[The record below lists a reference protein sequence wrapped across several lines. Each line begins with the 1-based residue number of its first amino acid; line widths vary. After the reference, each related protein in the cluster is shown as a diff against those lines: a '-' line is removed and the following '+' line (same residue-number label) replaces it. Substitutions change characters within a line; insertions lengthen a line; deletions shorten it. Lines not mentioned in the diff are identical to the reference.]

1 MPESPEK
8 SIDAL
13 LGSGGISQLLQ
24 NPEIA
29 AKLPRIMEALAP
41 VMAEMKAER
50 AAGAS
55 APPASVPPAADAPP
69 SAPPAAAEAVADP
82 AAAAAATAA
91 TAAPAGATAAA
102 ASAASAGKGS
112 PVSRRMALLRAL
124 SPYLSPERQSALDT
138 VMKVSTLL
146 DLLTEVL

>member
-1 MPESPEK
+1 MPERPEN
-8 SIDAL
+8 SINSL

-41 VMAEMKAER
+41 VMAEMKAEK

-55 APPASVPPAADAPP
+55 PAVTAAAPTQSAP
-69 SAPPAAAEAVADP
+69 SAPAAEA
-82 AAAAAATAA
+82 
-91 TAAPAGATAAA
+91 AAPADGIAAA
-102 ASAASAGKGS
+102 LADGTALPVSVGKASSA
-112 PVSRRMALLRAL
+112 SRRMALLRAL
-124 SPYLSPERQSALDT
+124 SPYLSEERQSALDT

-146 DLLTEVL
+146 ELLGEVL

>member
-1 MPESPEK
+1 MPESHEN
-8 SIDAL
+8 SIGSL

-41 VMAEMKAER
+41 VMAEMKAEK

-55 APPASVPPAADAPP
+55 APAAPAEPAQ
-69 SAPPAAAEAVADP
+69 SAAAEAAAPADGI
-82 AAAAAATAA
+82 AAAAAALADG
-91 TAAPAGATAAA
+91 AAPAALPVSVGK
-102 ASAASAGKGS
+102 ASSA
-112 PVSRRMALLRAL
+112 SRRMALLRAL
-124 SPYLSPERQSALDT
+124 SPYLSEERQSALDT

-146 DLLTEVL
+146 ELLGEVL

>member
-1 MPESPEK
+1 MPESHEN
-8 SIDAL
+8 SIGSL

-41 VMAEMKAER
+41 VMAEMKAEK

-55 APPASVPPAADAPP
+55 APAAPVEPARS
-69 SAPPAAAEAVADP
+69 AAAEASAP
-82 AAAAAATAA
+82 AEGIAAAAAALADG
-91 TAAPAGATAAA
+91 AAPAALPVSVGK
-102 ASAASAGKGS
+102 ASSA
-112 PVSRRMALLRAL
+112 SRRMALLRAL
-124 SPYLSPERQSALDT
+124 SPYLSEERQSALDT

-146 DLLTEVL
+146 ELLGEVL

>member
-1 MPESPEK
+1 MPESHEN
-8 SIDAL
+8 SIGSL

-41 VMAEMKAER
+41 VMAEMKAEK

-55 APPASVPPAADAPP
+55 ASAAPVEPAQS
-69 SAPPAAAEAVADP
+69 AAAEAAAPADDI
-82 AAAAAATAA
+82 AAAAAALADG
-91 TAAPAGATAAA
+91 AAPAALPVSVGK
-102 ASAASAGKGS
+102 ASSA
-112 PVSRRMALLRAL
+112 SRRMALLRAL
-124 SPYLSPERQSALDT
+124 SPYLSEERQSALDT

-146 DLLTEVL
+146 ELLGEVL

>member
-1 MPESPEK
+1 MPESPEN
-8 SIDAL
+8 SIGSL

-41 VMAEMKAER
+41 VMAEMKAEK

-55 APPASVPPAADAPP
+55 APS
-69 SAPPAAAEAVADP
+69 
-82 AAAAAATAA
+82 
-91 TAAPAGATAAA
+91 AA
-102 ASAASAGKGS
+102 ASAAPAAEAPAAEAPAPADGAAEAAAAFAGGAAPAALPASAGKAS
-112 PVSRRMALLRAL
+112 SASRRMALLRAL
-124 SPYLSPERQSALDT
+124 SPYLSEERQNALDT

-146 DLLTEVL
+146 ELLGEVL

>member
-1 MPESPEK
+1 MPESHEN
-8 SIDAL
+8 SIGSL

-41 VMAEMKAER
+41 VMAEMKAEK

-55 APPASVPPAADAPP
+55 APAAPVEPAQS
-69 SAPPAAAEAVADP
+69 AAAEA
-82 AAAAAATAA
+82 
-91 TAAPAGATAAA
+91 AAPADGIAAA
-102 ASAASAGKGS
+102 PADGTVLPVSVGKASSA
-112 PVSRRMALLRAL
+112 SRRMALLRAL
-124 SPYLSPERQSALDT
+124 SPYLSEERQSALDT

-146 DLLTEVL
+146 ELLGEVL

>member
-1 MPESPEK
+1 MPERPEN
-8 SIDAL
+8 SIGSL

-41 VMAEMKAER
+41 VMAEMKAEK

-55 APPASVPPAADAPP
+55 APAAPAEPAQ
-69 SAPPAAAEAVADP
+69 SAAAEAAAPADGI
-82 AAAAAATAA
+82 AAAAAALADG
-91 TAAPAGATAAA
+91 AAPAALPVSVGK
-102 ASAASAGKGS
+102 ASYA
-112 PVSRRMALLRAL
+112 SRRMALLRAL
-124 SPYLSPERQSALDT
+124 SPYLSEERQSALDT

-146 DLLTEVL
+146 ELLGEVL

>member
-1 MPESPEK
+1 MPESHEN
-8 SIDAL
+8 SIGSL

-41 VMAEMKAER
+41 VMAEMKAEK

-55 APPASVPPAADAPP
+55 ASAAPVEPAQS
-69 SAPPAAAEAVADP
+69 AAAEAAAPADGI
-82 AAAAAATAA
+82 AAAAAALADG
-91 TAAPAGATAAA
+91 AAPAALPVSVGK
-102 ASAASAGKGS
+102 ASSA
-112 PVSRRMALLRAL
+112 SRRMALLRAL
-124 SPYLSPERQSALDT
+124 SPYLSEERQSALDT

-146 DLLTEVL
+146 ELLGEVL

>member
-1 MPESPEK
+1 MPESHEN
-8 SIDAL
+8 SINSL

-41 VMAEMKAER
+41 VMAEMKAEK

-55 APPASVPPAADAPP
+55 APAAPVEPAQS
-69 SAPPAAAEAVADP
+69 AAAEAAALADGI
-82 AAAAAATAA
+82 AAALADGTAL
-91 TAAPAGATAAA
+91 PVSVGK
-102 ASAASAGKGS
+102 ASSA
-112 PVSRRMALLRAL
+112 SRRMALLRAL
-124 SPYLSPERQSALDT
+124 SPYLSEERQSALDT

-146 DLLTEVL
+146 ELLGEVL